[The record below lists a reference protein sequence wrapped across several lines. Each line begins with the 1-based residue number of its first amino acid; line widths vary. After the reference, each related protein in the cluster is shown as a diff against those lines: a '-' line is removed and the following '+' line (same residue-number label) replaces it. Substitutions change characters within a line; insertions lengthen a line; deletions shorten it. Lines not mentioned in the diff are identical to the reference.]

1 MSVGDLFNK
10 VLRCSLDT
18 DFQDVQDI
26 FKIFNE

>member
-10 VLRCSLDT
+10 VLRGSLDT
-18 DFQDVQDI
+18 DFQDVEDI